1 MKPNKHANVWW
12 PQPQVLSLII
22 ALAVIMGGIFSIML
36 SNLVVGMSVGLAF
49 AGALY
54 LVVVVNARRASKGLK
69 KHHPGSHRGR
79 M

>member
-1 MKPNKHANVWW
+1 VKSNKNINVWW

-36 SNLVVGMSVGLAF
+36 ASLFAGMAVGLGF

-54 LVVVVNARRASKGLK
+54 VVVVVNARRASKKLR

-79 M
+79 I